1 MYLSLTTSLNVI
13 FILISFFSHSLY
25 ALPISWGKN
34 DNGQLGHNA
43 AGGPVPHA
51 ILNSDPFSAI
61 DLGAHA
67 SIALKTD
74 GSVWSWGGNWHGEL
88 GDGSTTQSTR
98 PVQVVGLN
106 NVIAV
111 SRAAKTDTVAA
122 LKADGSVWC
131 WGRNQYGQLG
141 NGTQI
146 DSLTAMQ
153 SNISNVIAIATGP
166 ADVMALKK
174 DGTVWAW
181 GDNSYWKFGSTSAL
195 SAGSVFQVLG
205 ISNVVAIASGSY
217 HALYLKADGSVWLS
231 GRMGSVSL
239 KSPTQ
244 VANLSRV
251 VEITAGQEYSLARK
265 EDGSVWAWGANYYGN
280 LGDGTTTER
289 LAPVQITGL
298 NQVVDLSA
306 NLFHSLAVKTDGTV
320 WSWGSNTAGQL
331 GHRKAQHKTPQQI
344 IGVSKFNAVATG
356 GNHSAAYLA
365 QSALSSLPT
374 PYPLTRRDDE
384 DESDDDDNE
393 EDHDDQQDD

>member
-1 MYLSLTTSLNVI
+1 M
-13 FILISFFSHSLY
+13 
-25 ALPISWGKN
+25 
-34 DNGQLGHNA
+34 
-43 AGGPVPHA
+43 
-51 ILNSDPFSAI
+51 
-61 DLGAHA
+61 
-67 SIALKTD
+67 KTD

-88 GDGSTTQSTR
+88 GDGTTTQSTR

-131 WGRNQYGQLG
+131 WGQNQYGQLG

-146 DSLTAMQ
+146 DSLTAVQ

-181 GDNSYWKFGSTSAL
+181 GDNLYWKFGSTSTA
-195 SAGSVFQVLG
+195 SAGGVFQVLG

-231 GRMGSVSL
+231 GRMGSVSHRT
-239 KSPTQ
+239 PTQ
-244 VANLSRV
+244 VANLSQV

-265 EDGSVWAWGANYYGN
+265 KDGSVWAWGANYYGN
-280 LGDGTTTER
+280 LGDNTTTER
-289 LAPVQITGL
+289 LTPVQITGL
-298 NQVVDLSA
+298 NQVVDLAA
-306 NLFHSLAVKTDGTV
+306 NLFHSLAVKADGTV

-344 IGVSKFNAVATG
+344 IGVSQFNAVATG
-356 GNHSAAYLA
+356 GNHSAAY
-365 QSALSSLPT
+365 QSHSAMSGLLMFNP
-374 PYPLTRRDDE
+374 PENRDKEEESEDNDE
-384 DESDDDDNE
+384 E
-393 EDHDDQQDD
+393 EDHDDEQDD